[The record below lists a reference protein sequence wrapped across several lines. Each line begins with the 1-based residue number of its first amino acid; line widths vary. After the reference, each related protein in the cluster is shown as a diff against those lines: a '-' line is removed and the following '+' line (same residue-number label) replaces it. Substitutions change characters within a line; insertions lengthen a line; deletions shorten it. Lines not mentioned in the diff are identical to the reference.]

1 MSELKCP
8 FANVMNCCERAGLMP
23 CVGID
28 SCVLLISGSMLDYA
42 FIDALKFENNNLI
55 RQNAELSEK
64 LKRRRM

>member
-42 FIDALKFENNNLI
+42 ARTEMMW
-55 RQNAELSEK
+55 RPEK